1 LELHRSSYL
10 VAALALL
17 VATPAQATNGM
28 RMIGFGPVQNSMGG
42 VGVGATLDAASVLS
56 NPAGMSEL
64 GGRVDFGATYFLP
77 TVKYSATGID
87 AGQGNL
93 LVNQPGVTFESD
105 RGASPIPAFGLVIP
119 IDSQWSFGIGAY
131 GVAGMG
137 VDYAQNLYS
146 STTYTAYQQMR
157 FTPGVS
163 FKLNDMFSFGLTLN
177 GMWATTEWNV
187 ASAFGQ
193 APHMG
198 GSAFGIGATVG
209 AKITPIKMLT
219 IGIAYETQSFFQDFK
234 YNTGV
239 RANPGGPTLPPLPG
253 GVDKLSFNQ
262 PCVLTGG
269 AAVRPLEM
277 LLVALDVEWINWP
290 ATNGANKPEFTQNA
304 SGAMPWNMDWK
315 SQVVFKLGV
324 EVTPLDWLAVRAGYN
339 YGKMPL
345 NPDRAFENIA
355 FPAVA
360 ENHITLGAGFNLGKH
375 VAVNLGGMWAPSTSI
390 TGSNPNPPQ
399 GTPGYPGPYG
409 QGIQTYTT
417 SMTQVGLDAG
427 IAYRF

>member
-1 LELHRSSYL
+1 MRFTRIAV
-10 VAALALL
+10 VAALLAS
-17 VATPAQATNGM
+17 ASSAYATNGM

-77 TVKYSATGID
+77 TVKYSASGID
-87 AGQGNL
+87 AAAPQPG
-93 LVNQPGVTFESD
+93 LVNQPGVTFTSD
-105 RGASPIPAFGLVIP
+105 RGASPIPAFGLIVP

-146 STTYTAYQQMR
+146 STTYTGYQQMR

-163 FKLNDMFSFGLTLN
+163 YKLNDMFSFGLTLN

-193 APHMG
+193 SPHMA
-198 GSAFGIGATVG
+198 GSAFGLGVTLG

-219 IGIAYETQSFFQDFK
+219 IGLAYETKSFFQDFA
-234 YNTGV
+234 YNT
-239 RANPGGPTLPPLPG
+239 PG
-253 GVDKLSFNQ
+253 GVDKLTFDQ
-262 PCVLTGG
+262 PGVLTGG
-269 AAVRPLEM
+269 VAVRPLEM
-277 LLVALDVEWINWP
+277 LLIAADVAWIDWP
-290 ATNGANKPEFTQNA
+290 TSNGENLPAYSQNA
-304 SGAMPWNMDWK
+304 SGAMPWNMNWS
-315 SQVVFKLGV
+315 SQVVFKIGV
-324 EVTPLDWLAVRAGYN
+324 EVTPIDWLAVRAGFN

-345 NPDRAFENIA
+345 DASRAFENIA

-360 ENHITLGAGFNLGKH
+360 ETHLTLGAGFNLGKR
-375 VAVNLGGMWAPSTSI
+375 VTINVGGMWAPSTSI
-390 TGSNPNPPQ
+390 SGENSLPPM

-409 QGIQTYTT
+409 QGIASYTT

-427 IAYRF
+427 IAYKF

>member
-1 LELHRSSYL
+1 LELHRTSSL

-64 GGRVDFGATYFLP
+64 GGRVDFGATWFLP
-77 TVKYSATGID
+77 TVKYSATGI
-87 AGQGNL
+87 APG
-93 LVNQPGVTFESD
+93 LVTNDGATLTSD
-105 RGASPIPAFGLVIP
+105 RGASPIPAFGLIVP
-119 IDSQWSFGIGAY
+119 IDSRWSFGIGAY

-137 VDYAQNLYS
+137 VDYASNLYS
-146 STTYTAYQQMR
+146 STTITGYQQMR

-163 FKLNDMFSFGLTLN
+163 FKLDDMFSFGLTLN

-209 AKITPIKMLT
+209 AKFTPMKMLT
-219 IGIAYETQSFFQDFK
+219 VGLAFETQSFFQEFA
-234 YNTGV
+234 YNTP
-239 RANPGGPTLPPLPG
+239 N
-253 GVDKLSFNQ
+253 GVDKLKFNQ

-269 AAVRPLEM
+269 VAVRPLEM

-290 ATNGANKPEFTQNA
+290 ATNGANKPEFSQNA

-315 SQVVFKLGV
+315 GQVVFKLGV

-345 NPDRAFENIA
+345 DPARAFENIA

-360 ENHITLGAGFNLGKH
+360 ENHLTLGAGFNLGKH

>member
-1 LELHRSSYL
+1 MSFTRIAV
-10 VAALALL
+10 VAALLAS
-17 VATPAQATNGM
+17 ASSAYATNGM

-87 AGQGNL
+87 AAAPQPG
-93 LVNQPGVTFESD
+93 LVNQPGVTFTSD
-105 RGASPIPAFGLVIP
+105 RGASPIPAFGLIVP

-137 VDYAQNLYS
+137 VDYARNLYS
-146 STTYTAYQQMR
+146 STTYTGYQQMR

-163 FKLNDMFSFGLTLN
+163 YKLNDMFSFGLTLN

-193 APHMG
+193 SPHMA
-198 GSAFGIGATVG
+198 GSAFGLGVTLG

-219 IGIAYETQSFFQDFK
+219 IGLAYETKSFFQDFA
-234 YNTGV
+234 YNT
-239 RANPGGPTLPPLPG
+239 PG
-253 GVDKLSFNQ
+253 GVDKLTFNQ
-262 PCVLTGG
+262 PGVLTGG
-269 AAVRPLEM
+269 VAVRPLEM
-277 LLVALDVEWINWP
+277 LLIAADVAWIDWP
-290 ATNGANKPEFTQNA
+290 TSNGENLPAYSQNA
-304 SGAMPWNMDWK
+304 SGAMPWNMNWS
-315 SQVVFKLGV
+315 SQVVFKIGV
-324 EVTPLDWLAVRAGYN
+324 EVTPIDWLAVRAGFN

-345 NPDRAFENIA
+345 DASRAFENIA

-360 ENHITLGAGFNLGKH
+360 ETHLTLGAGFNLGKR
-375 VAVNLGGMWAPSTSI
+375 VTINVGGMWAPSTSI
-390 TGSNPNPPQ
+390 SGENSLPPM

-409 QGIQTYTT
+409 QGIASYTT

-427 IAYRF
+427 IAYKF

>member
-1 LELHRSSYL
+1 MSFTRIAV
-10 VAALALL
+10 VAALLAS
-17 VATPAQATNGM
+17 ASSAYATNGM

-77 TVKYSATGID
+77 TVKYSASGID
-87 AGQGNL
+87 AAAPQPG
-93 LVNQPGVTFESD
+93 LVNQPGVTFTSD
-105 RGASPIPAFGLVIP
+105 RGASPIPAFGLIVP

-146 STTYTAYQQMR
+146 STTYTGYQQMR

-163 FKLNDMFSFGLTLN
+163 YKLNDMFSFGLTLN

-193 APHMG
+193 SPHMA
-198 GSAFGIGATVG
+198 GSAFGLGVTLG

-219 IGIAYETQSFFQDFK
+219 IGLAYETKSFFQDFA
-234 YNTGV
+234 YNT
-239 RANPGGPTLPPLPG
+239 PG
-253 GVDKLSFNQ
+253 GVDKLTFDQ
-262 PCVLTGG
+262 PGVLTGG
-269 AAVRPLEM
+269 VAVRPLEM
-277 LLVALDVEWINWP
+277 LLIAADVAWIDWP
-290 ATNGANKPEFTQNA
+290 TSNGENLPAYSQNA
-304 SGAMPWNMDWK
+304 SGAMPWNMNWS
-315 SQVVFKLGV
+315 SQVVFKIGV
-324 EVTPLDWLAVRAGYN
+324 EVTPIDWLAVRAGFN

-345 NPDRAFENIA
+345 DASRAFENIA

-360 ENHITLGAGFNLGKH
+360 ETHLTLGAGFNLGKR
-375 VAVNLGGMWAPSTSI
+375 VAINVGGMWAPSTSI
-390 TGSNPNPPQ
+390 SGENSLPPM

-409 QGIQTYTT
+409 QGIASYTT

-427 IAYRF
+427 IAYKF

>member
-1 LELHRSSYL
+1 MRITRIAV
-10 VAALALL
+10 VAALLAS
-17 VATPAQATNGM
+17 ASSAYATNGM

-77 TVKYSATGID
+77 TVKYSASGID
-87 AGQGNL
+87 AAAPQPG
-93 LVNQPGVTFESD
+93 LVNQPGVTFTSD
-105 RGASPIPAFGLVIP
+105 RGASPIPAFGLIVP
-119 IDSQWSFGIGAY
+119 IDSQWTFGIGAY

-146 STTYTAYQQMR
+146 STTYTGYQQMR

-163 FKLNDMFSFGLTLN
+163 YKLDDMFSFGVTLN

-193 APHMG
+193 SPHMA
-198 GSAFGIGATVG
+198 GSAFGLGVTLGVKA
-209 AKITPIKMLT
+209 TPIEMLT
-219 IGIAYETQSFFQDFK
+219 IGLAYETKSFFQDFA
-234 YNTGV
+234 YNT
-239 RANPGGPTLPPLPG
+239 PG
-253 GVDKLSFNQ
+253 GVDKLTFNQ
-262 PCVLTGG
+262 PGVLTLG

-277 LLVALDVEWINWP
+277 LLVAADVAWIDWP
-290 ATNGANKPEFTQNA
+290 TSNGANLPAYSQNS
-304 SGAMPWNMDWK
+304 SGAMPWNMNWS
-315 SQVVFKLGV
+315 SQWVFKIGA
-324 EVTPLDWLAVRAGYN
+324 EVTPLDWLAVRAGFN

-345 NPDRAFENIA
+345 DASRAFENIA

-360 ENHITLGAGFNLGKH
+360 ETHLTLGAGFNLGKH
-375 VAVNLGGMWAPSTSI
+375 VAINVGGMWAPSTSI
-390 TGSNPNPPQ
+390 SGENPLPPM

-409 QGIQTYTT
+409 QGIASYTT

-427 IAYRF
+427 IAYKF